1 MNATVSPGFVG
12 LSAASA
18 LSRAHLF
25 ASAPAVLERIK
36 QGAAQS
42 FAYLN
47 SPAAKHVE
55 RLEPVWTDPQMMAVE
70 AAVDAEIGA
79 EVSKIRVAQAATL
92 DPASPPLPDMSKVND
107 LLARF
112 EVLPPVSDV
121 PVVTGT
127 PVTSDAPAAHPQATT
142 ASRSSLPD
150 EVKGISAADLDE
162 VLGFD
167 SDVAAADEAIQ
178 DSPPDADD
186 SGPLT
191 GLSGT
196 SHSASV
202 ESPKAE
208 KANAQTKPQ
217 NTDMAALREQAMMKL
232 KSKSD
237 ELSVD
242 PTEAPHV
249 PPATVVGQGVA
260 VSPPS
265 AAAAAINAGA
275 AIAGAVLASP
285 ARVLMGAARSLSQA
299 RQREAVQR
307 QGLLKG
313 ATFQS
318 LTQHNV
324 AGLEKSIGELREA
337 RDNLLADPR
346 IQRTLG
352 EISELARDERK
363 DPQAIIKEMRPG
375 GKYEFLAG
383 DWEAAISENPAFERF
398 EEVGSDLVR
407 RMGRDQPKLG
417 NTNQDLLR
425 RYQKSVEEGA
435 ELSAGIPAR
444 RGFDGDM
451 LETLNQKIVSFGELI
466 RKALDKV
473 REALAGKSA
482 APDAG
487 PGPN

>member
-1 MNATVSPGFVG
+1 MNAAVSPGFVG

-25 ASAPAVLERIK
+25 ATAPAVLDRIK

-79 EVSKIRVAQAATL
+79 EVSKMRLAQAATSE
-92 DPASPPLPDMSKVND
+92 AAKPPSPDMSKVND

-112 EVLPPVSDV
+112 EVLPPVPDV
-121 PVVTGT
+121 SLVPGT
-127 PVTSDAPAAHPQATT
+127 PVTSDPHSPQSQATT
-142 ASRSSLPD
+142 PLPSSQP
-150 EVKGISAADLDE
+150 EQAKGISAADLDE

-167 SDVAAADEAIQ
+167 SDVGDPDAAMEN
-178 DSPPDADD
+178 SSLEADD
-186 SGPLT
+186 SGPTT
-191 GLSGT
+191 GLGAASRA
-196 SHSASV
+196 ASV
-202 ESPKAE
+202 EGSETFKE
-208 KANAQTKPQ
+208 KAPAKGPSA
-217 NTDMAALREQAMMKL
+217 DVSALREHAMMKL

-242 PTEAPHV
+242 PTDAPPV
-249 PPATVVGQGVA
+249 APATVVGQGVA

-299 RQREAVQR
+299 RQREAIQR

-324 AGLEKSIGELREA
+324 SGLEKSIAELREA
-337 RDNLLADPR
+337 RDDMLADPR
-346 IQRTLG
+346 IQRTLT
-352 EISELARDERK
+352 EIAELARDERK

-375 GKYEFLAG
+375 GKYELLAG
-383 DWEAAISENPAFERF
+383 DWEAAINENPAFERF
-398 EEVGSDLVR
+398 EAVGSDLVR

-417 NTNQDLLR
+417 NTNPDLLR

-435 ELSAGIPAR
+435 DLSAGIPAR

-466 RKALDKV
+466 RKAFDKV

-487 PGPN
+487 PAPN